1 MPTMRSAS
9 PNAATISVFD
19 AKIVTMRCGGSG
31 TVTLRSNASHTVTG
45 SAHTGATHTGT
56 VSASAA
62 RKAAVLIK
70 T

>member
-1 MPTMRSAS
+1 MPTMRSAR

-31 TVTLRSNASHTVTG
+31 TVTLRSKASRTVTG
-45 SAHTGATHTGT
+45 SARNGAA
-56 VSASAA
+56 SASAP
-62 RKAAVLIK
+62 RKASVLIK